1 MTDPEH
7 RRGAGDTAATAVLG
21 ALVVLAGAGAVLF
34 SPFFVMATDSCGSD
48 NCDMSRITMAYVVTW
63 GGVVLA
69 AVIAVLGIV
78 RAARRRSTMWPWP
91 AIALVVVASGFAFGA
106 YLATSVAG

>member
-1 MTDPEH
+1 M
-7 RRGAGDTAATAVLG
+7 AGDTLATAALG
-21 ALVVLAGAGAVLF
+21 ALAALAAAGAVLF

-63 GGVVLA
+63 GGVVFA

-78 RAARRRSTMWPWP
+78 RASRRHRPMWPWP
-91 AIALVVVASGFAFGA
+91 IAALVVVVGSFALGA
-106 YLATSVAG
+106 FLATSVTG